1 MELEKLLA
9 TTVESD
15 ASDLILKTGSQ
26 PAMKVHGRILFVSD
40 TKLTDVQ
47 AGGYLKRIATPEAV
61 HRFETDGEADFAFQ
75 HESLGRF
82 RVNVFRSCGEISI
95 VLRQIKKVI
104 ATFEELKLPVKQ
116 FSYFASLER
125 GLVFM
130 TGVTGSG
137 KSTALASL
145 IEAVNNTRNE
155 HIITLEDPI
164 EYKFEDNLS
173 VISQREIGIDTH
185 DFMTGLK
192 SAMREAPDV
201 IMIGEIRDPATMN
214 AAISAAET
222 GHLVLSTLH
231 TVNAI
236 QTVERISTF
245 FPPHQHDLVR
255 TQLSMVLEGVAS
267 LRLLP
272 CLKTHRMVP
281 AVELLLGTP
290 RVRELIHEGK
300 TKDLDKALVEGNEYY
315 GTQTF
320 NQSLKSLCSDGYVS
334 EEDAL
339 QASDNPD
346 DLKLMLRGVTRG
358 STNRRDMLRTPA

>member
-1 MELEKLLA
+1 MELTKLLS

-15 ASDLILKTGSQ
+15 ASDLILKTGTQ
-26 PAMKVHGRILFVSD
+26 PAIKVHGKILFVAD
-40 TKLTDVQ
+40 TKLTPADV
-47 AGGYLKRIATPEAV
+47 AGYVDTMASAEVRGRL
-61 HRFETDGEADFAFQ
+61 ETEGEADFAFE

-82 RVNVFRSCGEISI
+82 RVNVFRSFGAVSI

-104 ATFEELKLPVKQ
+104 ATFEELHLPVRQ
-116 FSYFASLER
+116 FSQFAGLER

-137 KSTALASL
+137 KSTALASV
-145 IEAVNNTRNE
+145 IEAINNTRNE

-164 EYKFEDNLS
+164 EYKFEDNLC
-173 VISQREIGIDTH
+173 VVSQREIGIDTR

-192 SAMREAPDV
+192 AAMREAPDV
-201 IMIGEIRDPATMN
+201 IMIGEIRDAATMS

-255 TQLSMVLEGVAS
+255 SQLSMVLEGVAS

-272 CLKTHRMVP
+272 CLKTARMVP

-290 RVRELIHEGK
+290 RVRELVHEGK
-300 TKDLDKALVEGNEYY
+300 TKDLDKALLDGNEYY

-320 NQSLKSLCSDGYVS
+320 NQSLRSLCEDGMVS

-346 DLKLMLRGVTRG
+346 DLRLMLRGVTRG
-358 STNRRDMLRTPA
+358 TAGRQGLIKAR